1 MVRLA
6 AVFEILV
13 GALVIAHCAVRIT
26 RVRDLVAL
34 TVSPERPWLLRYLGY
49 HRRLMAVFVAGY
61 LATAVLFIQGSD
73 DPDALLVAT
82 IFLLGA
88 VFVRFGLGIQLRMS
102 TAMQRTIAGLVPVCA
117 WCKQV
122 RIGEQAADGSETWIT
137 MEEHLT
143 RERGGQITHGICP
156 ACEVKLKAETK
167 KGRWGPGL
175 LRGHAPRA
183 GGGSSARP

>member
-1 MVRLA
+1 MRLA

-13 GALVIAHCAVRIT
+13 GAVVIAHCAVRIT

-61 LATAVLFIQGSD
+61 LATAALFVPESD
-73 DPDALLVAT
+73 NPDALLVAT

-122 RIGEQAADGSETWIT
+122 RIGAANAEGSETWIT

-156 ACEVKLKAETK
+156 ACEARLKTEAK
-167 KGRWGPGL
+167 KKRWGPGL
-175 LRGHAPRA
+175 LRGREPRP
-183 GGGSSARP
+183 GGGSSAQP